1 MASLSIEMNA
11 PAKPSLRAESRNA
24 GIDALRASLTLLVLF
39 HHSAV
44 TYGAMGSWF
53 YQEIEPSHAPLLLIL
68 TLFAAYNQAFFM
80 GLFFLIAGSLTPGA
94 IARHGTAQYLR
105 ERLIRLGAPLL
116 VFILVLGPFTVA
128 LAQTASGHPFF
139 GTLAWLA
146 RHGSIIFGPM
156 WFVWALLIF
165 SGAYLVLRA
174 LIGAERL
181 ERARPF
187 PSNGVLAASA
197 LATGAVAFLLRLRW
211 PTGAEAI
218 GLQIGYFASYVVLF
232 AAGCLGAKGRWLES
246 VPSNQL
252 VRWRRI
258 SIIAAVALPAALI
271 AVLSSPGAK
280 GSPNGGWNV
289 LAVFYA
295 FWEPFF
301 AWGVILALLVLFQRH
316 FAALGPVWRALARRA
331 YLIYIIHPPILVG
344 VSLSMRSL
352 AAPALVKFALAG
364 SATCVLCFF
373 AAGALLA
380 LPPVRR
386 VV

>member
-1 MASLSIEMNA
+1 MATLSIEMNA

-53 YQEIEPSHAPLLLIL
+53 YQEIEPSHAPSSLIL

-94 IARHGTAQYLR
+94 MARHGAAQYLR

-116 VFILVLGPFTVA
+116 IFILVLGPITVA
-128 LAQTASGHPFF
+128 LAQTVKGRSFF
-139 GTLAWLA
+139 ATLGLLA
-146 RHGSIIFGPM
+146 RRGAIILGPM

-165 SGAYLVLRA
+165 AGAYLVLRA
-174 LIGAERL
+174 AIGAERL

-187 PSNGVLAASA
+187 PSNAVLAASA
-197 LATGAVAFLLRLRW
+197 LATGAAAFLLRLRW

-232 AAGCLGAKGRWLES
+232 AAGCLGAKGRWLEN
-246 VPSNQL
+246 VPPNQL

-258 SIIAAVALPAALI
+258 SIIAALALPAALI
-271 AVLSSPGAK
+271 AVLSLPGAS
-280 GSPNGGWNV
+280 GPPNGGWTM

-295 FWEPFF
+295 FREPFF
-301 AWGVILALLVLFQRH
+301 AWGVILALLVFFRAISPPSARSGAISRDRPSSSTSSIRRSWSACRSRC
-316 FAALGPVWRALARRA
+316 AAS
-331 YLIYIIHPPILVG
+331 PPP
-344 VSLSMRSL
+344 RW
-352 AAPALVKFALAG
+352 
-364 SATCVLCFF
+364 
-373 AAGALLA
+373 
-380 LPPVRR
+380 
-386 VV
+386 

>member
-1 MASLSIEMNA
+1 MATLSIEMNA

-53 YQEIEPSHAPLLLIL
+53 YQEIKPSHAPSSLIL

-94 IARHGTAQYLR
+94 IARRGAAEYVR

-116 VFILVLGPFTVA
+116 VFILVLGPLTQA
-128 LAQTASGHPFF
+128 LAQTVNGHSFF
-139 GTLAWLA
+139 ATLGLLA
-146 RHGSIIFGPM
+146 RRGAIILGPM

-165 SGAYLVLRA
+165 AGAYLLLRA
-174 LIGAERL
+174 AIGAERL

-187 PSNGVLAASA
+187 PSNAVLAASA

-211 PTGAEAI
+211 PTGEEAI

-232 AAGCLGAKGRWLES
+232 AAGCLGAKGRWLEN
-246 VPSNQL
+246 VPANRL
-252 VRWRRI
+252 VAWRRI

-271 AVLSSPGAK
+271 AVLSSPGAS
-280 GSPNGGWNV
+280 GPPNGGWNM

-295 FWEPFF
+295 FWKPFF
-301 AWGVILALLVLFQRH
+301 AWGVILALLVFFQRH
-316 FAALGPVWRALARRA
+316 FAALGPVWRNLARRA

-344 VSLSMRSL
+344 VSLAMRSL
-352 AAPALVKFALAG
+352 AAPALIKFALAG

-373 AAGALLA
+373 AAGALLT